1 MSGAN
6 TIGQLLEEFAARPV
20 SAGRALGE
28 LLVEDRRQFFE
39 AAMEA
44 LRCGTRTP
52 AHTHLL
58 NLLIDNDVLPETLA
72 DGSRFSLEEAVE
84 YFRHIA
90 RMDPLLDA
98 KLARWLL
105 RHLRGEPPPRGA
117 AAIRILSILEQTSVA
132 DRLRPMLVQL
142 LRFPDPAIRS
152 KVALLLG
159 RSTRDVR
166 WALADPDPR
175 VRANATEALWGSY
188 SKNARQTL
196 WGLARDPNNRV
207 AGNALVGLHRLG
219 EPAAAEELAAM
230 SRHPSAKFRAT
241 AAWAMG
247 QTQDGGFVED
257 LRQLEG
263 DLNENVRRNARLALA
278 RMAPGAAHER
288 AECGAPQAA

>member
-1 MSGAN
+1 MCAN
-6 TIGQLLEEFAARPV
+6 TIAQLLEEFASRPV

-28 LLVEDRRQFFE
+28 LLARDRRQFFH
-39 AAMEA
+39 AAVEA
-44 LRCGTRTP
+44 LKSGARTP

-58 NLLIDNDVLPETLA
+58 NLLIENDLLA
-72 DGSRFSLEEAVE
+72 EALASPLRFSLEEAIE
-84 YFRHIA
+84 FFNLIA

-105 RHLRGEPPPRGA
+105 RHLREEPSGRA
-117 AAIRILSILEQTSVA
+117 ASALRILRILEQTSVA

-159 RSTRDVR
+159 RSTQDVR

-175 VRANATEALWGSY
+175 VRANATEALWGS
-188 SKNARQTL
+188 NARDARQTL
-196 WGLARDPNNRV
+196 WGLARDSNQRV
-207 AGNALVGLHRLG
+207 VGNALLGLYKLG

-230 SRHPSAKFRAT
+230 SRHPSAKHRAT

-247 QTQDGGFVED
+247 QTLDGGFREH
-257 LRQLEG
+257 LRRLEG
-263 DLNENVRRNARLALA
+263 DPDENVRRNARLALA
-278 RMAPGAAHER
+278 RMAPRPALEPAER
-288 AECGAPQAA
+288 EAPQAA